1 MNKVTDTGAAVHS
14 PNRWLQFLGP
24 LLGIVIFSVVI
35 YILHHT
41 LQNLTWNDVL
51 KPIRRIA
58 WYELM
63 LAATFTALSYLTLT
77 NYDRLAFAYIGRSLP
92 LRKIMGVAFTAY
104 AVGHNVGLVALSGG
118 SIRYRA
124 YSPLGISGIEIAT
137 LIGFCTL
144 TFILGS
150 SLLLGIALLLEPGN
164 TFQRLNIPAY
174 VLRGTG
180 IALVVFPLT
189 YAIWASLWKRTITI
203 RSWSLKPPGMNIAC
217 QQIATATIDLLLTA
231 SVIYILLPSDAPLSF
246 MAYISAYLIAT
257 AVAVISAVPGGI
269 GVFEGLMLLQL
280 PHVPKA
286 DLLGAMLLF
295 RVIYYAIPLLLALLM
310 LSMQEMAA
318 RRHRLQTIT
327 TYAEV
332 WVGQAA
338 PQILGVVV
346 FLMGAVLLISGATAE
361 LDERLAVVA
370 SYIPLPLVEA
380 SHMLNSLTGV
390 ALLIV
395 ARGLYRRLNA
405 AYHVTIGLLL
415 AGIAF
420 SLLKGLDY
428 EEALVLGAALLFL
441 WLGRAEFH
449 RQASLLDQRFTP
461 GWVFSIALVIGGS
474 IWLGFFAYRHV
485 EYQSELW
492 WQFALNDNAPRM
504 LRGSLMAVLAASLF
518 GLLRLLKPSQPAPSE
533 LSREDLTQA
542 GMIAQAGNRSIGNVV
557 LLADKRVLFNDD
569 RSAFIMYQISGG
581 SWIALGDPVGDPAGY
596 EALVWQ
602 FREACD
608 RYSARCV
615 FYEVTAE
622 HLPLYVDVGLSLSK
636 LGEEARVPLP
646 SFSLQGSHR
655 AALRQARSRAVRD
668 HAVFEVIPAS
678 QVPTIVAELE
688 AVSKEW
694 LADKSA
700 HEKGFSLGAFSASY
714 MAYFDCA
721 VVRIDG
727 VIVAFANL
735 WTAGQDELSLDLM
748 RYSKAAPK
756 GVMDYLFV
764 ELMLYGQANGFQWF
778 CLGMAPLAGLEQHE
792 LAPTWHKIG
801 SAIFEHG
808 EHFYN
813 FEGLRAFKEKFDPQW
828 EPRYLAAPGGLATP
842 RVLLDAT
849 VLISGGIKEVFAR

>member
-1 MNKVTDTGAAVHS
+1 MSENTDTGATVHS

-24 LLGIVIFSVVI
+24 LVGVAIFSVAI
-35 YILHHT
+35 YALHHT
-41 LQNLTWNDVL
+41 LQHLTWNDVL
-51 KPIRRIA
+51 EPIRRIA
-58 WYELM
+58 WYELV

-92 LRKIMGVAFTAY
+92 LKKIMGVSFTAF

-124 YSPLGISGIEIAT
+124 YSPQGVSGIEIAT

-164 TFQRLNIPAY
+164 TLQRLNIPAH

-180 IALVVFPLT
+180 VVLVVFPLA
-189 YAIWASLWKRTITI
+189 YAVWASLWKRAIVI
-203 RSWSLKPPGMNIAC
+203 RSWSLKPPGMSIAC
-217 QQIATATIDLLLTA
+217 QQILTASVDLILTA
-231 SVIYILLPSDAPLSF
+231 SVIYILLPSDSPVSF
-246 MAYISAYLIAT
+246 TGYFSAYLIST
-257 AVAVISAVPGGI
+257 AVAVISSVPGGI

-280 PHVPKA
+280 PDIPKA

-295 RVIYYAIPLLLALLM
+295 RVIYYAVPLLLALLM
-310 LSMQEMAA
+310 LSLQEMAA
-318 RRHRLQTIT
+318 RRHRLHTIA

-338 PQILGVVV
+338 PQVLGLVI
-346 FLMGAVLLISGATAE
+346 FLMGAVLLVSGATAE
-361 LDERLAVVA
+361 LDNRLAEVA
-370 SYIPLPLVEA
+370 RYIPLPLVEA

-405 AYHVTIGLLL
+405 AYHVTVGLLL
-415 AGIAF
+415 AGIAL

-428 EEALVLGAALLFL
+428 EEALVLSAALVFL
-441 WLGRAEFH
+441 WLGRDEFH
-449 RQASLLDQRFTP
+449 RKASLFDQRFTP

-492 WQFALNDNAPRM
+492 WQFALNENAPRM
-504 LRGSLMAVLAASLF
+504 LRGSLIAVLAASLF
-518 GLLRLLKPSQPAPSE
+518 GLLRLLKPSQPAPTE
-533 LSREDLTQA
+533 LSHEDLMQA
-542 GMIAQAGNRSIGNVV
+542 GSIAQAGDRSIGNVV
-557 LLADKRVLFNDD
+557 LLADKRVLFNTE
-569 RSAFIMYQISGG
+569 RTAFIMYQISGG

-596 EALVWQ
+596 EPLLWQ

-655 AALRQARSRAVRD
+655 AALRQARSRAVRE
-668 HAVFEVIPAS
+668 HAVFEVVPAS
-678 QVPTIVAELE
+678 QVPSIITELE
-688 AVSKEW
+688 AVSNEW

-700 HEKGFSLGAFSASY
+700 HEKGFSLGAFSADY

-735 WTAGQDELSLDLM
+735 WSAGKEELSLDLM

-764 ELMLYGQANGFQWF
+764 ELMLYGQANQFQWF

-801 SAIFEHG
+801 GAIFEHG

-813 FEGLRAFKEKFDPQW
+813 FEGLRAFKDKFDPEWQ
-828 EPRYLAAPGGLATP
+828 PRYLAAPGGLATP

-849 VLISGGIKEVFAR
+849 FLISGGVKKVFVR

>member
-1 MNKVTDTGAAVHS
+1 MNEVNETKAIVHS

-24 LLGIVIFSVVI
+24 LLGVVIFSVVI
-35 YILHHT
+35 YTLHHT
-41 LQNLTWNDVL
+41 LQHLTWNDVL
-51 KPIRRIA
+51 EPIRRIA
-58 WYELM
+58 WYEIM
-63 LAATFTALSYLTLT
+63 LAAMFTALSYVTLT
-77 NYDRLAFAYIGRSLP
+77 NYDRLAIAYIGRSLP
-92 LRKIMGVAFTAY
+92 LNKIMGVSFTAY

-124 YSPLGISGIEIAT
+124 YASAGISGIEIAT

-144 TFILGS
+144 TFFLGS
-150 SLLLGIALLLEPGN
+150 SLLLGIALLLEPGD
-164 TFQRLNIPAY
+164 TLQRLNIPAY

-180 IALVVFPLT
+180 AALIAFPLA
-189 YAIWASLWKRTITI
+189 YAVWASLWKRTITI
-203 RSWSLKPPGMNIAC
+203 GSWSLKPPGMNIAC
-217 QQIATATIDLLLTA
+217 QQVATAAIDLILAA
-231 SVIYILLPSDAPLSF
+231 SVIYILLPSDAPVSF
-246 MAYISAYLIAT
+246 TAYLSAYLVAT
-257 AVAVISAVPGGI
+257 AIAVISAVPGGI

-280 PHVPKA
+280 PNVPKA

-295 RVIYYAIPLLLALLM
+295 RVIYYAIPLTLALLL
-310 LSMQEMAA
+310 LSMQEISA

-327 TYAEV
+327 AYAEL

-338 PQILGVVV
+338 PQILGVVI
-346 FLMGAVLLISGATAE
+346 FLMGSVLLISGTTAE
-361 LDERLAVVA
+361 IDERFAVIA
-370 SYIPLPLVEA
+370 NYIPLPLVEA

-395 ARGLYRRLNA
+395 ARGLYRRLSA
-405 AYHVTIGLLL
+405 AYHVTMGLLL
-415 AGIAF
+415 AGIAL

-428 EEALVLGAALLFL
+428 EEALVLSAALLFL
-441 WLGRAEFH
+441 WLGKDEFH
-449 RQASLLDQRFTP
+449 RNASLLDQRFTP
-461 GWVFSIALVIGGS
+461 GWVVSIALVIGGS

-504 LRGSLMAVLAASLF
+504 LRGSLVAVLAASLF
-518 GLLRLLKPSQPAPSE
+518 GLLRLLKPSPPAPTE
-533 LSREDLTQA
+533 LSRDDLTHA
-542 GMIAQAGNRSIGNVV
+542 GSVAQAGNRCIGNVV
-557 LLADKRVLFNDD
+557 LLADKRVLFNED

-581 SWIALGDPVGDPAGY
+581 SWIALGDPVGDSAGY
-596 EALVWQ
+596 ETLVWQ

-622 HLPLYVDVGLSLSK
+622 HLPLYVDVGLSLAK

-655 AALRQARSRAVRD
+655 AALRQARNRAMRE
-668 HAVFEVIPAS
+668 HAVFAVIPAS
-678 QVPTIVAELE
+678 RVPPIVAELE
-688 AVSKEW
+688 TVSNEW

-700 HEKGFSLGAFSASY
+700 HEKGFSLGAFSADY

-727 VIVAFANL
+727 KIVAFANL
-735 WTAGQDELSLDLM
+735 WAAGHEELSVDLM
-748 RYSKAAPK
+748 RYNKAAPK
-756 GVMDYLFV
+756 GIMDYLFV

-778 CLGMAPLAGLEQHE
+778 CLGMAPLAGLEHHE

-801 SAIFEHG
+801 NAIFEHG

-813 FEGLRAFKEKFDPQW
+813 FEGLRTFKEKFDPQW
-828 EPRYLAAPGGLATP
+828 QPRYLAAPGGLATP

-849 VLISGGIKEVFAR
+849 VLISGGVKEVFAR